1 MSLAAFQRAMA
12 ELAASPAL
20 GAAVLADPAAALA
33 AYPLTERELRRLA
46 SAAAQPGMRVNRML
60 YRSNRLA
67 PLRAPLRHTCFVLGP
82 WLRELMDGFWT
93 ENPVLERNAPTEVR
107 RFHAYLRRWMDA
119 RQEPPSPVYGEVL
132 AWEMA
137 CYELALLPTGRL
149 LREVEAA
156 AGRAGAG
163 GRLRAHPLVGVVRFG
178 VEPACLMAALT
189 ERRRPPYPDAPTG
202 DFRLLLDYR
211 VQPRGLGAVSPAL
224 ADAFGALGAGE
235 PVEPRMAEAMLELGI
250 AFRDG

>member
-12 ELAASPAL
+12 DLAASPAL

-33 AYPLTERELRRLA
+33 SYPLTDRELRRLA

-60 YRSNRLA
+60 YRSNRLS
-67 PLRAPLRHTCFVLGP
+67 PLRAQLRHTCFVLGP
-82 WLRELMDGFWT
+82 WLREVMDGFWA

-107 RFHAYLRRWMDA
+107 RFHGYLRRWMDA
-119 RQEPPSPVYGEVL
+119 RAEPLPPVCGEVL

-137 CYELALLPTGRL
+137 CYELALLPTARL
-149 LREVEAA
+149 LREVAA
-156 AGRAGAG
+156 AAARAGAG
-163 GRLRAHPLVGVVRFG
+163 GALRPHPLVGVVRFG
-178 VEPACLMAALT
+178 TEPAYLMQALT
-189 ERRRPPYPDAPTG
+189 ERRAPPYPDAATG

-211 VQPRGLGAVSPAL
+211 VQPRRLGTVSPAL
-224 ADAFGALGAGE
+224 ADAFEALAAGA
-235 PVEPRMAEAMLELGI
+235 PVEPRMADAMLELGI